1 MRQISTLIL
10 CLIGLMAM
18 ANDEAGLFYSSGK
31 IYVVVG
37 VVLIIFAGIIA
48 YLVRL
53 EKKIKRLEDHEA

>member
-1 MRQISTLIL
+1 MRQISTLIF
-10 CLIGLMAM
+10 CLTALMAF
-18 ANDEAGLFYSSGK
+18 ASDEAGLFYSSGK

-53 EKKIKRLEDHEA
+53 EKKIKKLEDHEA